1 MPGTPMRRSRC
12 VCSAHWRLTPRVCR
26 CGSAGRPSGRCWP
39 GYSSRAAVPVSAERL
54 VEDVWSGRAGP
65 DAVHPFVSRLRRVLG
80 RDAIPQRRGGYVVDR
95 DLVARGRRRVRR
107 RSGRRAPR
115 AGPRRRRRSRRPAR
129 SRAGPLAGGA
139 RVLRDSRR
147 RRHPGRRRRG
157 RPARRAA
164 GGGGRGARR
173 RARAARPRRRGRR
186 PARRAGGALPAA
198 GVAGRPAGDGALRG
212 GPPGRRAHRL
222 RALPSGA
229 WPSSSAWTR
238 PRRCAASTRRCWPS
252 RRWAR

>member
-1 MPGTPMRRSRC
+1 MHRSRC
-12 VCSAHWRLTPRVCR
+12 VCSAHWRLTPRACR
-26 CGSAGRPSGRCWP
+26 CGSVGRPSGRCWP
-39 GYSSRAAVPVSAERL
+39 AYSSRARCPSRRNGSSRTCGAG
-54 VEDVWSGRAGP
+54 GRAPTPCTRSCRGCAGCSAATP
-65 DAVHPFVSRLRRVLG
+65 SRSAAAATSSTGIWSHVDADAFV
-80 RDAIPQRRGGYVVDR
+80 AEVD
-95 DLVARGRRRVRR
+95 D
-107 RSGRRAPR
+107 GRRAL
-115 AGPRRRRRSRRPAR
+115 AR
-129 SRAGPLAGGA
+129 GADAEAAALLEAALARWRGERGYYGS
-139 RVLRDSRR
+139 SRR

-173 RARAARPRRRGRR
+173 RARPARPRRRGRR

-198 GVAGRPAGDGALRG
+198 GVVGRPAGDGALRG
-212 GPPGRRAHRL
+212 RPPGRRAHRL